1 MTTTANK
8 TTSSRWSARE
18 GKPPSRWSSRRRRV
32 PHLLVGL
39 MLVPAC
45 GVGAAILATELGD
58 REHVLV
64 LSRPVGA
71 GQLLAAQDLRQV
83 ALAADEKMGV
93 IAASAAS
100 TVVGQPLA
108 FSLPEGS
115 LVTRSV
121 LGSPRVP
128 EQGEAIAAVGLKS
141 GQFPPDLSPGSSVAV
156 LLGQAQELTPKSWNA
171 VVLDVSR
178 RENDQTTVVSLCM
191 SELDGRALS
200 SAPSGQLSLLV
211 IAGGDR

>member
-1 MTTTANK
+1 M
-8 TTSSRWSARE
+8 
-18 GKPPSRWSSRRRRV
+18 
-32 PHLLVGL
+32 
-39 MLVPAC
+39 
-45 GVGAAILATELGD
+45 
-58 REHVLV
+58 

>member
-1 MTTTANK
+1 MTTTVGK
-8 TTSSRWSARE
+8 PTSSRWTARE

-32 PHLLVGL
+32 PHLLLGL

-45 GVGAAILATELGD
+45 GVGAAVLAAELGD

-64 LSRPVGA
+64 LARPVGA
-71 GQLLAAQDLRQV
+71 GHLLAAQDLREIE
-83 ALAADEKMGV
+83 LAADSKVGAV
-93 IAASAAS
+93 SASAAA

-108 FSLPEGS
+108 FSLPEGA

-121 LGSPRVP
+121 LGSPQVP
-128 EQGEAIAAVGLKS
+128 EQGEAIAAIGLKS
-141 GQFPPDLSPGSSVAV
+141 GQFPPELSPGSSVAV
-156 LLGQAQELTPKSWNA
+156 LLGQAQEAATKSWNA
-171 VVLDVSR
+171 VVLNVSG
-178 RENDQTTVVSLCM
+178 RENEQTTVVSLRV
-191 SELDGRALS
+191 SESDGRALS